1 MTAKPL
7 LREQAATRDGRM
19 ASDALL
25 EVIQML
31 VRDVNAL
38 TSAAAALVIANA
50 ALEARLDAIAAV
62 TAPTGGAT
70 VDSQSRTAINA
81 IIAAAT

>member
-1 MTAKPL
+1 
-7 LREQAATRDGRM
+7 M

-31 VRDVNAL
+31 VRDMNAA
-38 TSAAAALVIANA
+38 TSAVAVLTAK
-50 ALEARLDAIAAV
+50 LDAIAAI

>member
-7 LREQAATRDGRM
+7 LREQPATRDGKM

-31 VRDVNAL
+31 VRDVNAA
-38 TSAAAALVIANA
+38 TSSVAALTAK
-50 ALEARLDAIAAV
+50 LDAIAAI